1 MFIIKRI
8 IKWTLILFFGTSVL
22 TVLIYRWCPVPFTP
36 LMVIRSVQAVADGE
50 SPRWRHTWVPLDS
63 MSRYMPV
70 AVIASEDQNFLNHNG
85 FDYEAIEQAAE
96 EAKKGKRRRGAST
109 ISQQTAK
116 NVFLWPASSWV
127 RKGFEAYFTVLIEL
141 LWSKERIMEVYLN
154 SIEMGPGIY
163 GAEAVAQAHFG
174 CSAAALRRSDCAL
187 IAATLPNPR
196 KFSSLRPGTYMRKR
210 QKQIE
215 RQMKH
220 IPLFYPFSTKKEE
233 KNQ

>member
-22 TVLIYRWCPVPFTP
+22 AVLIYRWCPVPFTP

-96 EAKKGKRRRGAST
+96 EARKASVGAARAPSASKRQRTCFYGLPRRGC
-109 ISQQTAK
+109 AK
-116 NVFLWPASSWV
+116 
-127 RKGFEAYFTVLIEL
+127 
-141 LWSKERIMEVYLN
+141 
-154 SIEMGPGIY
+154 
-163 GAEAVAQAHFG
+163 
-174 CSAAALRRSDCAL
+174 ALRPIS
-187 IAATLPNPR
+187 PY
-196 KFSSLRPGTYMRKR
+196 S
-210 QKQIE
+210 
-215 RQMKH
+215 
-220 IPLFYPFSTKKEE
+220 
-233 KNQ
+233 